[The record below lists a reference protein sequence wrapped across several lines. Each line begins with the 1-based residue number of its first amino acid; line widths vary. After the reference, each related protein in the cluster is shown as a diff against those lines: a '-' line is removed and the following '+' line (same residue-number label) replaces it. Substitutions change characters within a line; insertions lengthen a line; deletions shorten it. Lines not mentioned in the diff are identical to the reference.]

1 MRLNDVG
8 MVAGETYRS
17 QYYLQYM
24 LWHKIVPAHILI
36 LQSPESG
43 RLPGQAD
50 RCEKDSAAKSERSD
64 FIFDVDQTLYDT
76 IQAYGIP
83 YTSVNNPDINASDVI
98 AAVCEMAQSV
108 LIYSGYGGGILRKSI
123 LTSGKRFLHAHG
135 GYLPDYKG
143 STTNYYSMIDENSCG
158 VSTIFLSEAIDCGP
172 ILHRKKVPAP
182 SDKTK
187 VDYEFD
193 SRLRAEVM
201 VETLQMYYKTGTWP
215 DTGINNHGGHTYY
228 IIHPLLKH
236 IAILGKPSS

>member
-24 LWHKIVPAHILI
+24 LWHEMMPAHILI
-36 LQSPESG
+36 LRSPERG
-43 RLPGQAD
+43 RLPGQTD
-50 RCEKDSAAKSERSD
+50 RCETDSAAGGEHTH
-64 FIFDVDQTLYDT
+64 FIFDVEQTLYDT
-76 IQAYGIP
+76 IQAHGIP
-83 YTSVNNPDINASDVI
+83 FTTVNNQDINASDVI
-98 AAVCEMAQSV
+98 AAVCEMTQSV
-108 LIYSGYGGGILRKSI
+108 LIYSGYGGGILRRSI
-123 LTSGKRFLHAHG
+123 LNSGKRFLHAHG

-143 STTNYYSMIDENSCG
+143 STTNYYSIIDENSCG
-158 VSTIFLSEAIDCGP
+158 ASTIFLSEAIDCGP

-201 VETLQMYYKTGTWP
+201 VATLQMYHQNGAWP

-236 IAILGKPSS
+236 IAILGKPAS